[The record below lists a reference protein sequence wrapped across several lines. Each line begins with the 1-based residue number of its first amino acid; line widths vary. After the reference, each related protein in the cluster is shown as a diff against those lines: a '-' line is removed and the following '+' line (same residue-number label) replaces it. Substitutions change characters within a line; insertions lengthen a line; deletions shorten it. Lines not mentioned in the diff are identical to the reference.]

1 MWYGVPDSGAQ
12 DFEDLIKTE
21 APELFT
27 KEPSLMHQLVTT
39 LSPKLLYDKGVPVSY
54 IPFNRIKRGGINWK
68 NLLFPQPN
76 SQNFCSQLFSIIPNS

>member
-12 DFEDLIKTE
+12 DFEDLIKKE

-39 LSPKLLYDKGVPVSY
+39 LSPKLLHDKGVPVSTVY
-54 IPFNRIKRGGINWK
+54 SHPFYNICITD
-68 NLLFPQPN
+68 
-76 SQNFCSQLFSIIPNS
+76 

>member
-12 DFEDLIKTE
+12 DLEDLIKTE

-39 LSPKLLYDKGVPVSY
+39 LSPKLLHDKGVPVSTA
-54 IPFNRIKRGGINWK
+54 
-68 NLLFPQPN
+68 
-76 SQNFCSQLFSIIPNS
+76 FSPLSLAISGQWLDSLHCATDGVILRFEN

>member
-12 DFEDLIKTE
+12 DFEDLIKKE

-39 LSPKLLYDKGVPVSY
+39 LSPKLLHDKGVPVSMEY
-54 IPFNRIKRGGINWK
+54 
-68 NLLFPQPN
+68 
-76 SQNFCSQLFSIIPNS
+76 